1 MWGSETHGLLI
12 HDAGQRQNKNIILC
26 YKLSPLSELM
36 HLFFVHFISLFNVQR
51 NELYLFA
58 KAPSPEPN
66 WKTFEENAF
75 LKKKENKQKVI
86 FFFLFACFAAPYVLC
101 HRPTLSIYSLLKE
114 KKNSFHIMHK
124 LLRWLICMNI
134 EHVQVLYRYWFRGW
148 LNIKSN
154 IEEHNR

>member
-1 MWGSETHGLLI
+1 MKNLWKVILIGPESRLQMFLLSFLKKTKKKHDICRYQKLAFVEWMWGSETHGLLI

-86 FFFLFACFAAPYVLC
+86 FFFFCLHVLLPHMFC
-101 HRPTLSIYSLLKE
+101 VTGPLYQSI
-114 KKNSFHIMHK
+114 H
-124 LLRWLICMNI
+124 C
-134 EHVQVLYRYWFRGW
+134 
-148 LNIKSN
+148 
-154 IEEHNR
+154 

>member
-86 FFFLFACFAAPYVLC
+86 FFFFFVCMFCCPICFVSPGHSINLFIVKRKKEFLPHNAQTIEMAHLHEHWTCASF
-101 HRPTLSIYSLLKE
+101 ISLL
-114 KKNSFHIMHK
+114 
-124 LLRWLICMNI
+124 
-134 EHVQVLYRYWFRGW
+134 VQRLAKYKVKYWRT
-148 LNIKSN
+148 
-154 IEEHNR
+154 